1 MIIAI
6 PAEKQSLDSG
16 ICVSFGRAPY
26 FCVYDT
32 DTQNSSFV
40 VNSAAES
47 EGGAGIK
54 AAQNVLD
61 LKVDSLITFR
71 CGENAAKVLKTANI
85 SLLKAL
91 NLSIADNI
99 TNLLDGKLSELT
111 DIHPGFH
118 HGH

>member
-1 MIIAI
+1 MANITYATIQGHITTAVAVDAVEGNANNRIKRRYIMIIAI

-40 VNSAAES
+40 ENSAAES

-54 AAQNVLD
+54 AAQNVL
-61 LKVDSLITFR
+61 V
-71 CGENAAKVLKTANI
+71 V
-85 SLLKAL
+85 
-91 NLSIADNI
+91 
-99 TNLLDGKLSELT
+99 
-111 DIHPGFH
+111 
-118 HGH
+118 